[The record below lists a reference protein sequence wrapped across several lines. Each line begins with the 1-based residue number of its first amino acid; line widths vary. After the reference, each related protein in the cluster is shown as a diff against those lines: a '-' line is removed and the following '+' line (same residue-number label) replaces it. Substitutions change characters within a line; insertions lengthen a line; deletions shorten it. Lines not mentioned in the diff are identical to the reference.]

1 MIPFLAAFFSS
12 LNIELK
18 NEILYHMLVLICNQ
32 LCVNSYI
39 QSEYVAEVIRYDDI
53 SSGWEII

>member
-32 LCVNSYI
+32 LCMNSYV
-39 QSEYVAEVIRYDDI
+39 QSEYVAELIGYDDI